1 MDAFTPYLMPL
12 VYALL
17 VLQAL
22 DLATTLYVLRTGKG
36 AEANPILSKLFE
48 LVEPL
53 VVLLTLKG
61 VFAVGIW
68 MYKDSFAIEALW
80 AVTAL
85 YVAVIINNVRLI
97 RKAAHE

>member
-1 MDAFTPYLMPL
+1 MTAQHLIL
-12 VYALL
+12 AII
-17 VLQAL
+17 VLQIADAASTVYFL
-22 DLATTLYVLRTGKG
+22 GKTDLV
-36 AEANPILSKLFE
+36 EANPVLAELFK

-68 MYKDSFAIEALW
+68 MYQDSFAIEALW

-85 YVAVIINNVRLI
+85 YVAVVINNVRLI
-97 RKAAHE
+97 RKAQG

>member
-1 MDAFTPYLMPL
+1 MTAQHLIL
-12 VYALL
+12 AII
-17 VLQAL
+17 VLQVL
-22 DLATTLYVLRTGKG
+22 DAASTVYFLGKTDLV
-36 AEANPILSKLFE
+36 EANPVLAELFK

-68 MYKDSFAIEALW
+68 MYQDSFAIEALW

-85 YVAVIINNVRLI
+85 YVAVVINNVRLI
-97 RKAAHE
+97 RKAQG